1 MREGERGCSPG
12 KERSESEVRG
22 RRRQEGSETGLRRQE
37 GSETGL
43 RRQEEEGSAWSPDS
57 GPKSVDN

>member
-37 GSETGL
+37 
-43 RRQEEEGSAWSPDS
+43 EEGSAWSPDS